1 MSKSRKYLIP
11 FLAAAVLTAAG
22 CASTGAAPGP
32 DVNSDAP
39 LRAEAEAAAESCTS
53 SDGIK
58 KVIDQGYMEV
68 GASSTAPQSFKLE
81 NGDWTGFDADILT
94 EMANRM
100 GVGIKPTFP
109 DGRGQIAGL
118 QSGRLQA
125 TTGLFSTPER
135 AESASFTKPYRWT
148 DTGLVVHSDETEI
161 SSFEDLAGKKLG
173 TPSGNIGE
181 VVADNLI
188 AAGIP
193 VEKVVAQ
200 GWQDVFQLL
209 ATRRVDAIVYQSSYL
224 NFLKSETDI
233 FDFKVAAPMDNQ
245 WWNNDGTPPS
255 RFVVSKSSCGE
266 ALAGLMDTMIDDMAE
281 DGTFEEIYAKYGIT
295 EKFWEEH

>member
-1 MSKSRKYLIP
+1 VSKSRKLLIP
-11 FLAAAVLTAAG
+11 FLAAAILASAG
-22 CASTGAAPGP
+22 CATAESPPVQEST
-32 DVNSDAP
+32 VKSP

-53 SDGIK
+53 KDGIK
-58 KVIDQGYMEV
+58 KVIEQGYLDV
-68 GASSTAPQSFKLE
+68 GASTTAPQSFKLE

-94 EMANRM
+94 EMATRM

-161 SSFEDLAGKKLG
+161 DSFEDLAGKKIG

-181 VVADNLI
+181 IVANNLV

-209 ATRRVDAIVYQSSYL
+209 ATKRVDAIVYQSSYL
-224 NFLKSETDI
+224 NWLKSQTDT

-255 RFVVSKSSCGE
+255 RFVVSKTSCGE
-266 ALAGLMDTMIDDMAE
+266 ALAKIMDVMIDDMAK
-281 DGTFEEIYAKYGIT
+281 DGTFEKIYAKYGIT